1 MSNLHPIEAIFW
13 DMGGVIVR
21 TEDSSRRRSWEER
34 LGLSPGALAALVFEG
49 EMGRRAAVGQAQI
62 EENWTWV
69 LQQLKLPDSERT
81 QLIEDFWAGDRVDY
95 DLVARIREF
104 GDTYHVGMIT
114 NAFPDVR
121 RWLVDEWGIADA
133 FEEIIV
139 SAELGVVK
147 PDPAIY
153 HHALERLAVRA
164 ERSVFIDDFEENVAG
179 AQAVGMHAI
188 HFQSVQQALA
198 DLDQLLAEG

>member
-49 EMGRRAAVGQAQI
+49 EMDRRAAVGQAQI

-95 DLVARIREF
+95 DLVARIREL
-104 GDTYHVGMIT
+104 GDTYRVGMIT